1 MRGKRGGERVR
12 DVACKRLGGRID
24 AVEGRGLVQVSV
36 AERRDDRA
44 EQPLNE
50 MEVAEQFL
58 AVEPFAANR
67 DHHAPVVTV
76 QALALTREDDRVRCG
91 KLALDL
97 KGVARKRTGRGRT
110 TARSC

>member
-24 AVEGRGLVQVSV
+24 AVEGRGLVQISIPK
-36 AERRDDRA
+36 RRDDLA
-44 EQPLNE
+44 EQAFDE

-58 AVEPFAANR
+58 AVEPFAGDR

-76 QALALTREDDRVRCG
+76 QALARAREDDRMRRG
-91 KLALDL
+91 ELALDL